1 MNFLFKREI
10 YYFEDHYL
18 DFFENLMPEVK
29 KKFNWVLQLIS
40 TVERVSEK
48 YLKHLSGTS
57 GLYEIRIDYGSNTY
71 RIFCCFNTSNALI
84 LLNVFQKKSNKTPAK
99 EIALAEKIRKRYYY
113 EQNK

>member
-1 MNFLFKREI
+1 MSLLFKREI
-10 YYFEDHYL
+10 YYFENHYL
-18 DFFENLMPEVK
+18 NFFENLMPAVK

-40 TVERVSEK
+40 TIERVPDK

-71 RIFCCFNTSNALI
+71 RIFCFFNKVNALI
-84 LLNVFQKKSNKTPAK
+84 LLNVFQKKSNKTPSK
-99 EIALAEKIRKRYYY
+99 EIILAEKIRKRYYY